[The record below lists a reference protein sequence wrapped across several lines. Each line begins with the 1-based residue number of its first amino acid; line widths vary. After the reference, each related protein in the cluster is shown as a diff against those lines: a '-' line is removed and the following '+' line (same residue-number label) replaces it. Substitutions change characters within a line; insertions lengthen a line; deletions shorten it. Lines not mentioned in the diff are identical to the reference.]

1 MKDDIEKIMKEQS
14 DLNGR
19 INFIVKSLNSEYSDA
34 VSDEIEKLYSN
45 DSELEKSIDAMGAA
59 ARSMESVLE
68 QMNEKLDSVLG
79 KMKYIEDNN
88 DRTSMQLDMLE
99 SRLSVS
105 EKMKDRNEIE
115 EAVRKIRREA

>member
-68 QMNEKLDSVLG
+68 QMNEKLDSMLG

-88 DRTSMQLDMLE
+88 ERTSMQLDMLE

>member
-1 MKDDIEKIMKEQS
+1 
-14 DLNGR
+14 
-19 INFIVKSLNSEYSDA
+19 
-34 VSDEIEKLYSN
+34 
-45 DSELEKSIDAMGAA
+45 MGAA